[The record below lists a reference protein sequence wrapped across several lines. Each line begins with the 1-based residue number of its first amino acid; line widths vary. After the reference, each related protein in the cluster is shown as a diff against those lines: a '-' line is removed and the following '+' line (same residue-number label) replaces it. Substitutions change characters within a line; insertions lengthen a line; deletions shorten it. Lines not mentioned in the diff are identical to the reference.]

1 MSCVICDEPRFWR
14 LPFAHNPDVTR
25 WRAEAGDDA
34 DYEWRLC
41 RRCGNAYPSHQPRL
55 AVLQRIWNAS
65 RSDDC
70 LATDAKDAAWSYR
83 RAISRAGAARSFR
96 LFAPLA
102 VNDRRRFLDIG
113 CGLGETVRIFADNGW
128 DAEGIDTDPSTAR
141 FHRELGIR
149 VHIGQFEQIEA
160 TSEYDLIHIAHAIY
174 FITDPMAFIRGVR
187 ARLRPGGL
195 FCIVLANLMANTDPA
210 QPSYVH
216 TFFPTAS
223 SMRYALSCA
232 GFETILCRRLSGST
246 FIAAQPASSVARPFV
261 SPMAIRVLYNTKALR
276 YALLGRP
283 YILGKQAVKFLIG
296 CNY

>member
-1 MSCVICDEPRFWR
+1 
-14 LPFAHNPDVTR
+14 
-25 WRAEAGDDA
+25 
-34 DYEWRLC
+34 
-41 RRCGNAYPSHQPRL
+41 
-55 AVLQRIWNAS
+55 
-65 RSDDC
+65 
-70 LATDAKDAAWSYR
+70 
-83 RAISRAGAARSFR
+83 
-96 LFAPLA
+96 
-102 VNDRRRFLDIG
+102 
-113 CGLGETVRIFADNGW
+113 
-128 DAEGIDTDPSTAR
+128 
-141 FHRELGIR
+141 
-149 VHIGQFEQIEA
+149 
-160 TSEYDLIHIAHAIY
+160 
-174 FITDPMAFIRGVR
+174 MAFIRGVR

-232 GFETILCRRLSGST
+232 GFETILCRRRSGST